1 MVAPALLLRAPRGLR
16 HLESMETLL
25 RKYLWAIDLAVIA
38 LCSIFSARATAT
50 LIQSRLSHMA
60 PPPKSAPR
68 APLTTASNTVYSKQ
82 VEEILKRNV
91 FCSTCPPILGGPP
104 KAETGPVETPLQ
116 RTSLPL
122 KLLAVMFA
130 PRPADPRWSM
140 AIIRDTDDKS
150 VGPYSIGSKVHDA
163 TVTDIDET
171 RVYLDV
177 QGRKEYLDLID
188 RPQAAQTTAA
198 APVVSAPS
206 TDPLVADLAKGIKKT
221 GEHNYEVQRPTVDSL
236 LGNMSLLSRAAR
248 IVPEIKDG
256 RAAGFRLFSVKPD
269 GPFALIGLQ
278 NGDVISA
285 INGLEMT
292 SPDKALEVYTKL
304 RSASH
309 LSVGLERNGQKITKE
324 YNIR

>member
-1 MVAPALLLRAPRGLR
+1 
-16 HLESMETLL
+16 METLL

-50 LIQSRLSHMA
+50 LIQSRLSHLA
-60 PPPKSAPR
+60 PPAKSAPR
-68 APLTTASNTVYSKQ
+68 VPVASNSNTVYSKQ
-82 VEEILKRNV
+82 VEDILKRNI

-104 KAETGPVETPLQ
+104 KADATPVDPPLQ

-122 KLLAVMFA
+122 KLLAVMYA

-140 AIIRDTDDKS
+140 AIIRDTEEKS
-150 VGPYSIGSKVHDA
+150 VGPYSINSKVHDA

-188 RPQAAQTTAA
+188 RPQAAPTPNAPVAA
-198 APVVSAPS
+198 APSG
-206 TDPLVADLAKGIKKT
+206 DPLVAELAKGIKKT

-292 SPDKALEVYTKL
+292 SPDMALEVYTKL